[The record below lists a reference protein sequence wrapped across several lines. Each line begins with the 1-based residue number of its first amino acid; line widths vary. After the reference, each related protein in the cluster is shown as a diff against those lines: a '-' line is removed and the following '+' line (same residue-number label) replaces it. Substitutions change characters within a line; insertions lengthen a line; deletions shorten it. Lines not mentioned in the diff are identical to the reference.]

1 MERVRKG
8 REKKLSIAND
18 FTTFKHGNRYRN
30 LPSFLPF
37 FRYTEVRGGK
47 KRFALID
54 PKGPRE
60 GWWWI
65 QAFFLPLH

>member
-37 FRYTEVRGGK
+37 FRDIRGE
-47 KRFALID
+47 
-54 PKGPRE
+54 RE
-60 GWWWI
+60 GRKD
-65 QAFFLPLH
+65 LL